1 MNCDIYTSWSTMLK
15 SLSGGGC
22 PNKFTSS
29 PYNYENDPEQEIYVS
44 NPDQFPENN
53 INDGDDNNYN
63 EDEQLHENVNP
74 YTYTYTYPSKQ
85 NFNTSSNSV
94 SDSRPQYS
102 RRLDPHLNTSSNSV
116 SDSRPQYSRR
126 LDPHLNTSSNSVSDS
141 RPQYSRRLDPHLN
154 TSSNS
159 VSDSR
164 PQYSRIGPKNNRN
177 NINDG
182 DEINPIILPSLNTY
196 LNEEGNIPKEEKDI
210 PNEEYFEE
218 YFKELMQ
225 EDISNK
231 KPNNKEFI
239 YKHIDEINFNKSD
252 LYLIMDYGK
261 ITGTDNI
268 GNKLKKKL
276 TSKYKQIK

>member
-85 NFNTSSNSV
+85 NF
-94 SDSRPQYS
+94 
-102 RRLDPHLNTSSNSV
+102 
-116 SDSRPQYSRR
+116 
-126 LDPHLNTSSNSVSDS
+126 NTSSNSVSDS

>member
-1 MNCDIYTSWSTMLK
+1 MLK

-29 PYNYENDPEQEIYVS
+29 HYNYENDPEQEIYVS

-102 RRLDPHLNTSSNSV
+102 RRLDPHLNT
-116 SDSRPQYSRR
+116 
-126 LDPHLNTSSNSVSDS
+126 
-141 RPQYSRRLDPHLN
+141 
-154 TSSNS
+154 
-159 VSDSR
+159 
-164 PQYSRIGPKNNRN
+164 G
-177 NINDG
+177 
-182 DEINPIILPSLNTY
+182 
-196 LNEEGNIPKEEKDI
+196 LNEEDIIQNEEDNI

-225 EDISNK
+225 KDISNQ

-276 TSKYKQIK
+276 TSKYQQIK